1 MGDGDHVSEPLASH
15 LRSKTIS
22 FLFNRRTFIMSE
34 PSSTIPRERIQGVLS
49 SLWWL
54 PLIRGIL
61 LFILGGYALFRP
73 GMTIGAL
80 AQVIGIFVIVD
91 GILSIVAG
99 IMGEIPSRGW
109 VIVRGVLETL
119 VGAFVFANP
128 LIVAGLTATFLV
140 YTLAFAAILSG
151 VLEIVAAIQDRKQIE
166 GEGWLILGGACT
178 VIFGIVVLSTPLA
191 FGLFMV
197 RILGASAIV
206 SGVSLIIFAF
216 RLRKLGNTTLK
227 V

>member
-1 MGDGDHVSEPLASH
+1 
-15 LRSKTIS
+15 
-22 FLFNRRTFIMSE
+22 MSE
-34 PSSTIPRERIQGVLS
+34 ASSTTPRDRVAGALG

-61 LFILGGYALFRP
+61 LFLLGGYALFRP

-80 AQVIGIFVIVD
+80 AQVVGIFVIVD

-99 IMGEIPSRGW
+99 IMGDVPSRGW
-109 VIVRGVLETL
+109 VIVRGVLEIL

-128 LIVAGLTATFLV
+128 LIVAGVTATFLV
-140 YTLAFAAILSG
+140 YMVAFSAILSG

-166 GEGWLILGGACT
+166 GEGWLILGGAMT
-178 VIFGIVVLSTPLA
+178 VLFGVVLLISPLS

-197 RILGASAIV
+197 RVLGVFAIF
-206 SGVSLIIFAF
+206 SGVSLIVFAF
-216 RLRKLGNTTLK
+216 RLRRLGKKLK
-227 V
+227 A

>member
-1 MGDGDHVSEPLASH
+1 
-15 LRSKTIS
+15 
-22 FLFNRRTFIMSE
+22 MSE
-34 PSSTIPRERIQGVLS
+34 ASSETPRDRVEGALG

-61 LFILGGYALFRP
+61 LFLLGGYALFRP

-80 AQVIGIFVIVD
+80 AQVVGIFVIVD

-99 IMGEIPSRGW
+99 IMGDVPSRGW
-109 VIVRGVLETL
+109 VIVRGLLEIL

-128 LIVAGLTATFLV
+128 LIVAGVTATILV
-140 YTLAFAAILSG
+140 SVLAFSAILSG

-166 GEGWLILGGACT
+166 GEGWLILGGAIT
-178 VIFGIVVLSTPLA
+178 VLFGVVLLIAPLS

-197 RILGASAIV
+197 RVLGAFAIF
-206 SGVSLIIFAF
+206 SGVSLIVLAF
-216 RLRKLGNTTLK
+216 RLRGLGKKLK
-227 V
+227 A

>member
-1 MGDGDHVSEPLASH
+1 
-15 LRSKTIS
+15 
-22 FLFNRRTFIMSE
+22 MSE
-34 PSSTIPRERIQGVLS
+34 ASSATPRDRVEGALG

-61 LFILGGYALFRP
+61 LFLLGGYALFRP

-80 AQVIGIFVIVD
+80 AQVVGIFVIVD

-99 IMGEIPSRGW
+99 IMGDVPSRGW
-109 VIVRGVLETL
+109 VIVRGVLEIL

-128 LIVAGLTATFLV
+128 LIVAGVTATLLV
-140 YTLAFAAILSG
+140 SVLAFSAILSG

-166 GEGWLILGGACT
+166 GEGWLILGGAIT
-178 VIFGIVVLSTPLA
+178 VLFGVVLLISPLS

-197 RILGASAIV
+197 RVLGAFAIF
-206 SGVSLIIFAF
+206 SGVSLIVFAF
-216 RLRKLGNTTLK
+216 RLRRLGKKLK
-227 V
+227 A

>member
-1 MGDGDHVSEPLASH
+1 
-15 LRSKTIS
+15 
-22 FLFNRRTFIMSE
+22 MSE
-34 PSSTIPRERIQGVLS
+34 TSSETPRDRVEDALG

-61 LFILGGYALFRP
+61 LFLLGGYALFRP

-80 AQVIGIFVIVD
+80 AQVVGIFVIVD

-99 IMGEIPSRGW
+99 IMGDVPSRGW
-109 VIVRGVLETL
+109 VIVRGVLEIL

-128 LIVAGLTATFLV
+128 LIVAGVTATFLV
-140 YTLAFAAILSG
+140 YVLAFSAILSG

-166 GEGWLILGGACT
+166 GEGWLILGGAIT
-178 VIFGIVVLSTPLA
+178 VLFGVVLLIAPLS

-197 RILGASAIV
+197 RVLGAFAIF
-206 SGVSLIIFAF
+206 SGVSLIVFAF
-216 RLRKLGNTTLK
+216 RLRRLGKKLK
-227 V
+227 A

>member
-1 MGDGDHVSEPLASH
+1 
-15 LRSKTIS
+15 
-22 FLFNRRTFIMSE
+22 MSE
-34 PSSTIPRERIQGVLS
+34 ASSTTPRDRVVEALG

-61 LFILGGYALFRP
+61 LFLLGSYALFRP

-80 AQVIGIFVIVD
+80 AQVVGIFVIVD

-99 IMGEIPSRGW
+99 IMGDVPSRAW
-109 VIVRGVLETL
+109 VIVRGVLEIL

-140 YTLAFAAILSG
+140 SVLGFSAILSG
-151 VLEIVAAIQDRKQIE
+151 LLEIVAAIQDRKQIE
-166 GEGWLILGGACT
+166 GEGWLILGGAIT
-178 VIFGIVVLSTPLA
+178 VLFGVVLLISPLS

-197 RILGASAIV
+197 RVLGAFATF
-206 SGVSLIIFAF
+206 SGVSLVVFAF
-216 RLRKLGNTTLK
+216 RLRGLGGKLK
-227 V
+227 A